1 MTERELWQAVLGE
14 LEIALSKA
22 NFVTWFKLTSLL
34 SFENGKATVGVPNTI
49 TKSWLE
55 SKYNS
60 VILKALQNISGIVL
74 KGIIYKVVPS
84 HTNFYPA
91 YKNQNACDSPQ
102 SQESFAGNTSMA
114 RNSFAPS
121 TSPCHGGLNQK
132 YIFENFIVG
141 KHNELA
147 KAAAE
152 SVAEAPGKRYNPLFI
167 YGGVGLGK
175 THLLQAIGHAV
186 LNKNSQSKV
195 LYTTFEKFTS
205 DFISAIRTGQAK
217 KFKDTYRNIDVL
229 LIDDIQFIIGKEET
243 QEEFFHTFNSLHQ
256 EDKQIVITS
265 DRPPKCLP
273 SIQERLI
280 SRFEWGVITDIN
292 PPDLETRIAIL
303 ESKCNEK
310 NLLVDRQVL
319 TMIASRVH
327 SNIRELE
334 GALNKIIAFSQ
345 LKNIPVTAQLCEQVL
360 QSLNPVFKT
369 KTLTPA
375 NIITA
380 VSQYFG
386 LASEDVLSKSREQ
399 RLVTPRQIIM
409 YLMREDLNSS
419 FPTIGKELKRDHTT
433 VIHAYTKITDAVETN
448 PKIQQDL
455 NILRQRLY
463 NI

>member
-1 MTERELWQAVLGE
+1 MTEKELWQAVLGE
-14 LEIALSKA
+14 LEISLTKA
-22 NFVTWFKLTSLL
+22 NFTTWFKQTSLI
-34 SFENGKATVGVPNTI
+34 SFENNRVVVGVPNTI

-60 VILKALQNISGIVL
+60 IILKAIQNISSVL
-74 KGIIYKVVPS
+74 VKGIAYKVIPLCS
-84 HTNFYPA
+84 AFR
-91 YKNQNACDSPQ
+91 NA
-102 SQESFAGNTSMA
+102 G
-114 RNSFAPS
+114 SFAPQAANTVERS
-121 TSPCHGGLNQK
+121 AAANNLIDRTTPVLNNPNRFGLNPK
-132 YIFENFIVG
+132 YTFENFVVG

-175 THLLQAIGHAV
+175 THLLQAIGHTA
-186 LNKNSQSKV
+186 LDKNPQSKV

-217 KFKDTYRNIDVL
+217 KFKDAYRNIDVL

-273 SIQERLI
+273 SIQERLL

-303 ESKCNEK
+303 ESKCTEK
-310 NLLVDRQVL
+310 NINVDRQVL
-319 TMIASRVH
+319 TMIASRIH
-327 SNIRELE
+327 ANIRELE

-345 LKNIPVTAQLCEQVL
+345 LKNTSITAQLCEQIL
-360 QSLNPVFKT
+360 QSLNPVYKT
-369 KTLTPA
+369 KTL
-375 NIITA
+375 NSSSIINTVA
-380 VSQYFG
+380 QYFSLTPEEIFG
-386 LASEDVLSKSREQ
+386 KSREQ
-399 RLVTPRQIIM
+399 RLVVPRQIIM
-409 YLMREDLNSS
+409 YLMREDLSSS

-433 VIHAYTKITDAVETN
+433 VIHAYSKISEAIENNV
-448 PKIQQDL
+448 KIQQDL
-455 NILRQRLY
+455 NLLRQRLY